1 MHEEDFGTPLKRT
14 DVLASP
20 PIGTVRRQRR
30 FVVSFFVTID
40 YYDYG
45 FYWYFYL
52 DGRSSWSARPRASR
66 PPRGDRRALRVR
78 GGDGCASRCAVPPAP
93 VLGPPG
99 CRHRRH
105 HVPCRQARIERRSGV
120 INCGARDASDKVV
133 PRNGNSAVKTN
144 GLCVEEFDESVRSGG
159 DIPRIVT
166 AGIVLSATSVVSDLE
181 LTMTYDDQAILKN
194 IIVQT
199 SDGRILY
206 SESNGIVTGAA
217 PSCIT
222 SSLSTGTSF
231 GVKEDSYHMQPVR
244 VRSDMSVWDE
254 ELHHSRA
261 PAQQS
266 APSRKLNSLGGIR
279 TPSRAAHNS
288 PNCKSSAQK
297 EEGPPIG

>member
-1 MHEEDFGTPLKRT
+1 MFEAP
-14 DVLASP
+14 
-20 PIGTVRRQRR
+20 
-30 FVVSFFVTID
+30 
-40 YYDYG
+40 YG
-45 FYWYFYL
+45 
-52 DGRSSWSARPRASR
+52 GS
-66 PPRGDRRALRVR
+66 
-78 GGDGCASRCAVPPAP
+78 
-93 VLGPPG
+93 
-99 CRHRRH
+99 
-105 HVPCRQARIERRSGV
+105 RSGV

-133 PRNGNSAVKTN
+133 QRNGNSAVKTN
-144 GLCVEEFDESVRSGG
+144 DLCVEEFDESVRSGG

-166 AGIVLSATSVVSDLE
+166 AGIVLSAASVVSDLE

-217 PSCIT
+217 PSRTT

-266 APSRKLNSLGGIR
+266 APPGNSILGGGIR

-297 EEGPPIG
+297 EEGPPIC

>member
-1 MHEEDFGTPLKRT
+1 MHEEDFGTPLKHT

-52 DGRSSWSARPRASR
+52 DGRIELECKATGIVVSTSRRPEGLTSTRRRWLRVSVRRATCTCSRPAWMSPSTAPRAMSTSK
-66 PPRGDRRALRVR
+66 DRK
-78 GGDGCASRCAVPPAP
+78 
-93 VLGPPG
+93 
-99 CRHRRH
+99 
-105 HVPCRQARIERRSGV
+105 
-120 INCGARDASDKVV
+120 KVV
-133 PRNGNSAVKTN
+133 PCDYHDRTIKNIAVKTN

-166 AGIVLSATSVVSDLE
+166 AGIVLSAASVVSDLE

-217 PSCIT
+217 PSCTT

-297 EEGPPIG
+297 EEGPPIC